1 MPLEE
6 INKVFG
12 NKLRVRVSGI
22 CIKDDAILLIEH
34 KSIGESGILW
44 APPGGGMNFGEN
56 AHSTLIREFEEE
68 TGLIISVG
76 KLLWV
81 NEYLENPLHAIELFF
96 EVNIVRGNLNL
107 GIDPELDA
115 KKQILTKIEFVPI
128 KNLKDFKK
136 GTLHGNL
143 VDIQSVEDIYK
154 LSGYLRS

>member
-56 AHSTLIREFEEE
+56 AHATLIREFEEE
-68 TGLIISVG
+68 TGLTISVG

-96 EVNIVRGNLNL
+96 EVNIIGGDLNL

-143 VDIQSVEDIYK
+143 VDIEDIEDIYE

>member
-56 AHSTLIREFEEE
+56 AHNTLIREFEEE
-68 TGLIISVG
+68 TGLTISVG

-96 EVNIVRGNLNL
+96 EVNIVSGNLAL
-107 GIDPELDA
+107 GNDPELDSQ
-115 KKQILTKIEFVPI
+115 KQILTKIEFIPI
-128 KNLKDFKK
+128 KNLKHFAK

-143 VDIQSVEDIYK
+143 VNIESVKDIYA

>member
-56 AHSTLIREFEEE
+56 AQNTLIREFEEE
-68 TGLIISVG
+68 TGLTISVG

-96 EVNIVRGNLNL
+96 EVNIVSGNLAL
-107 GIDPELDA
+107 GNDPELDSQ
-115 KKQILTKIEFVPI
+115 KQILTKIEFIPI
-128 KNLKDFKK
+128 KNLKHFAK

-143 VDIQSVEDIYK
+143 VNIESVKDIYA